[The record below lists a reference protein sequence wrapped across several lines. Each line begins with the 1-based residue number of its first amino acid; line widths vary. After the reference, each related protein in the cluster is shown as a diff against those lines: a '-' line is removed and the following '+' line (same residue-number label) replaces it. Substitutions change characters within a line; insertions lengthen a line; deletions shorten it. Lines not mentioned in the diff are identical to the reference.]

1 MLHKNIKDLEWL
13 LFFYS
18 APAKPVKNRMKIWR
32 RLSRAGALHLKGAV
46 YILPYNDENYELCQ
60 WLVSEI
66 ASMGGGSDFV
76 RVMKVETITNREII
90 ELFNRQRMQDYSS
103 IKKGLEEIE
112 RKINSIKKG
121 GIRDDD
127 KGLREQFK
135 KYSKWFEE
143 IHRIDFF
150 SSKAGIVLRK
160 EIKAAEE
167 EVKRFIGVKFKKA
180 EFPLSAK
187 NVKDYQGRVW
197 VTRKRPFVDRM
208 SSAWLIKGFIDKKAV
223 FRFIDEDEIGKI
235 EKGSSAAFDIKG
247 GEFTHIGDMCTFE
260 VLVKAFNLKDKALKK
275 IAEIVHEID
284 IKDGKYE
291 NLDARGIEDILIG
304 IRKTIKND
312 LEALEKGMAVFEM
325 LYASKT

>member
-18 APAKPVKNRMKIWR
+18 APAKPVKNRMRIWR

-46 YILPYNDENYELCQ
+46 YILPCNDENYELCQ

-66 ASMGGGSDFV
+66 ASMDGAGDFV
-76 RVMKVETITNREII
+76 KVEKIEIIKNKEII
-90 ELFNRQRMQDYSS
+90 ELFNQQREQDYSD
-103 IKKGLEEIE
+103 IKKGLEELE

-135 KYSKWFEE
+135 KYSKGFEE
-143 IHRIDFF
+143 IRKIDFF
-150 SSKAGIVLRK
+150 SSKAGIDLKK

-167 EVKRFIGVKFKKA
+167 EFKRFIGVKFKKA
-180 EFPLSAK
+180 EFPLPFK
-187 NVKDYQGRVW
+187 NVKNYQGRTW
-197 VTRKRPFVDRM
+197 VTRKKPFVDRM
-208 SSAWLIKGFIDKKAV
+208 SSAWLIKRFIDKKAA
-223 FRFIDEDEIGKI
+223 FRFIDEDEIEKI
-235 EKGSSAAFDIKG
+235 DKVAAAFDIKG

-260 VLVKAFNLKDKALKK
+260 VIVKTFNLKDKALKK

-291 NLDARGIEDILIG
+291 NSDARGIECILVG

-312 LEALEKGMAVFEM
+312 LEALEKGMTVFEM

>member
-1 MLHKNIKDLEWL
+1 MLHKNIKELEWL

-46 YILPYNDENYELCQ
+46 YILPYSDENYELCQ

-66 ASMGGGSDFV
+66 TSMGGAGDFV
-76 RVMKVETITNREII
+76 KVGKIETIKNKEII
-90 ELFNRQRMQDYSS
+90 ELFNQQRGQDYSS
-103 IKKGLEEIE
+103 IKKGLEELE

-127 KGLREQFK
+127 KGLSEQFK
-135 KYSKWFEE
+135 KYSKDFEE
-143 IHRIDFF
+143 IHKIDFF
-150 SSKAGIVLRK
+150 TSKTGIDLKK
-160 EIKAAEE
+160 EIKAAGE
-167 EVKRFIGVKFKKA
+167 EVKRFTGFKPKKA
-180 EFPLSAK
+180 EFPQPVK

-197 VTRKRPFVDRM
+197 ITRKRPFVDRM
-208 SSAWLIKGFIDKKAV
+208 ASAWLIKRFIDKKAL
-223 FRFIDEDEIGKI
+223 FRFIDEKKTENIDKKSIT
-235 EKGSSAAFDIKG
+235 FDIKG
-247 GEFTHIGDMCTFE
+247 GEFTHRGDMCTFE
-260 VLVKAFNLKDKALKK
+260 VIVKSFNLKDKALKK

-284 IKDGKYE
+284 MKDGKYE
-291 NLDARGIEDILIG
+291 SKESKGIEDVLTG

-312 LEALEKGMAVFEM
+312 AAALEKGMAIFEM

>member
-60 WLVSEI
+60 WLASEI
-66 ASMGGGSDFV
+66 ASMGGAGDFV
-76 RVMKVETITNREII
+76 KVEKIETIKNKEII
-90 ELFNRQRMQDYSS
+90 ELFNQQRMQDYSN
-103 IKKGLEEIE
+103 IKKGLEELE

-127 KGLREQFK
+127 KGLREQLK
-135 KYSKWFEE
+135 KYSKGFEE
-143 IHRIDFF
+143 IHKIDFF
-150 SSKAGIVLRK
+150 SSKTGIDLKKKV
-160 EIKAAEE
+160 KAAEV
-167 EVKRFIGVKFKKA
+167 EVKKFTGFKPKKA
-180 EFPLSAK
+180 ELPLPVK

-223 FRFIDEDEIGKI
+223 FRFIDEDEVGKI
-235 EKGSSAAFDIKG
+235 EMGAAAFDIKG

-260 VLVKAFNLKDKALKK
+260 VLVNAFNLKDKALKK

-291 NLDARGIEDILIG
+291 NSDERGIEDILVG

-312 LEALEKGMAVFEM
+312 LEALEKGMTVFEM